1 MTTISPAPPSPPTSA
16 TTFAASPAP
25 TTSPAPATGRKPVPG
40 VPAGE
45 LPHWASVLVVV
56 AHPDD
61 ESLGL
66 GAVIDAFARAGSDV
80 SVLSLTP
87 GARYTDSPVAGD
99 LVPLRRAQLAAAGA
113 VLGVSRVELRDYPD
127 GHLDEVSQHLLVEDV
142 VGAIDTWAPEGL
154 LVLDPG
160 GVNGRR
166 DHVLATEAA
175 LEAATRAGISVLA
188 WGLPPDV
195 ASALN
200 EETGTTAFT
209 PVGPGSFAV
218 PVDRERQRLATLT
231 YAHDAAADTL
241 GWRRLQLLGDTE
253 RLRWLRRAPAD
264 QTQMLVTHDAGDR
277 FAIEIRGHRVFV
289 DQPEEI
295 GGDDLAPT
303 PTELF
308 VASLASCVGFY
319 ARRYLARHRLDAT
332 GLRVDVAWDMATKP
346 SRVGE
351 VTLQVVVPAGVP
363 EERRAGLLAQAS
375 RCTVHNTL
383 HQPATITIGLT

>member
-1 MTTISPAPPSPPTSA
+1 MTTLTPAPPSPPSAPAA
-16 TTFAASPAP
+16 TTTRA
-25 TTSPAPATGRKPVPG
+25 VPG

-45 LPHWASVLVVV
+45 LPRWGSVLAVV

-66 GAVIDAFARAGSDV
+66 GAVIDAFARSGAEV
-80 SVLSLTP
+80 TVLSLTP

-99 LVPLRRAQLAAAGA
+99 LLPLRRSQLAAAGA
-113 VLGVSRVELRDYPD
+113 VLGVTRVELRDYPD
-127 GHLDEVSQHLLVEDV
+127 GHLDEVARHLLVDDV
-142 VGAIDTWAPEGL
+142 AGEIDTWGPDGL

-160 GVNGRR
+160 GVNGRT
-166 DHVLATEAA
+166 DHVVATGAA
-175 LEAATRAGISVLA
+175 LEAANRAGISVLA

-195 ASALN
+195 ATTLN
-200 EETGTTAFT
+200 EETGSTAFT
-209 PVGPGSFAV
+209 AIGPGSFAV
-218 PVDRERQRLATLT
+218 PVDREQQRLATLT

-241 GWRRLQLLGDTE
+241 GWRRLELLGDTE

-277 FAIEIRGHRVFV
+277 FAIEIRGHTVVV

-295 GGDDLAPT
+295 GGDDVGPT

-308 VASLASCVGFY
+308 VASLAACVGFY

-332 GLRVDVAWDMATKP
+332 GLRVEVAWDMATKP

-351 VTLQVVVPAGVP
+351 VTLRVVVPAGVP

-375 RCTVHNTL
+375 HCTVHNTL
-383 HQPATITIGLT
+383 HQPPPVAIELT

>member
-1 MTTISPAPPSPPTSA
+1 MTTLSPAPPSPPS
-16 TTFAASPAP
+16 
-25 TTSPAPATGRKPVPG
+25 APATTRTAPG
-40 VPAGE
+40 VPAGV
-45 LPHWASVLVVV
+45 LPHWSSVLAVV

-66 GAVIDAFARAGSDV
+66 GAVIDAFARSGAEV
-80 SVLSLTP
+80 TVLSLTP

-99 LVPLRRAQLAAAGA
+99 LLPLRRSQLAAAGA
-113 VLGVSRVELRDYPD
+113 VLGATRVELRDYPD
-127 GHLDEVSQHLLVEDV
+127 GHLDKVARPLLVDDV
-142 VGAIDTWAPEGL
+142 SGEIDTWAPDGL

-160 GVNGRR
+160 GVNGRT
-166 DHVLATEAA
+166 DHVVATEAA
-175 LEAATRAGISVLA
+175 LEAATRSGASVLA

-195 ASALN
+195 ATALN
-200 EETGTTAFT
+200 EETGSSAFT
-209 PVGPGSFAV
+209 PIGPGSFAV

-241 GWRRLQLLGDTE
+241 GWRRLELLGDTE

-277 FAIEIRGHRVFV
+277 FAIEIRGHTVVV
-289 DQPEEI
+289 DQPEDI
-295 GGDDLAPT
+295 GGDDEGPT

-308 VASLASCVGFY
+308 VASLAGCVGFY
-319 ARRYLARHRLDAT
+319 VRRYLARHRLDAT
-332 GLRVDVAWDMATKP
+332 GLRVEVAWDMASKP

-351 VTLQVVVPAGVP
+351 VTLRVVVPAGVP

-375 RCTVHNTL
+375 HCTVHNTL
-383 HQPATITIGLT
+383 HRPPPVAIELT

>member
-1 MTTISPAPPSPPTSA
+1 MTTLNPAPPSPTS
-16 TTFAASPAP
+16 
-25 TTSPAPATGRKPVPG
+25 APATTTPSTRSLAGPG

-45 LPHWASVLVVV
+45 LPRWSSVLAVV

-66 GAVIDAFARAGSDV
+66 GAVIDAFARHGAEV
-80 SVLSLTP
+80 TVLSLTP

-113 VLGVSRVELRDYPD
+113 VLGAARVELRDYPD
-127 GHLDEVSQHLLVEDV
+127 GHLDEVAGHLLVDDIA
-142 VGAIDTWAPEGL
+142 GAIDTWAPGGL

-160 GVNGRR
+160 GVNGRT
-166 DHVLATEAA
+166 DHVVATGVAVEAA
-175 LEAATRAGISVLA
+175 ARVGLSVLA

-195 ASALN
+195 ATTLN
-200 EETGTTAFT
+200 EETGSTTFT
-209 PVGPGSFAV
+209 PIGPGSFAV

-241 GWRRLQLLGDTE
+241 GWRRLELLGDAE
-253 RLRWLRRAPAD
+253 RLRWLRRGPAD
-264 QTQMLVTHDAGDR
+264 QTPMLVTHDAGDR
-277 FAIEIRGHRVFV
+277 FAIEIRGHTVVV
-289 DQPEEI
+289 DQPEAL
-295 GGDDLAPT
+295 GGDDEGPT

-332 GLRVDVAWDMATKP
+332 GLRVEVAWDMATKP
-346 SRVGE
+346 ARVGE
-351 VTLQVVVPAGVP
+351 VTMRVVVPAGVP
-363 EERRAGLLAQAS
+363 AERRAGLLAQAS
-375 RCTVHNTL
+375 HCTVHNSL
-383 HQPATITIGLT
+383 HQPPEVAIELT

>member
-1 MTTISPAPPSPPTSA
+1 MTTLTPAPPSPVPT
-16 TTFAASPAP
+16 
-25 TTSPAPATGRKPVPG
+25 

-45 LPHWASVLVVV
+45 LPRWASVLVVV

-66 GAVIDAFARAGSDV
+66 GAVIDAFARSGTEV
-80 SVLSLTP
+80 TVLSLTP

-113 VLGVSRVELRDYPD
+113 VLGTSRVELRDYPD
-127 GHLDEVSQHLLVEDV
+127 GHLEEVARHLLVDDIAGE
-142 VGAIDTWAPEGL
+142 IDTWTPDGL
-154 LVLDPG
+154 LVLDPD
-160 GVNGRR
+160 GVNGRA
-166 DHVLATEAA
+166 DHTVATGAAVEAA
-175 LEAATRAGISVLA
+175 ARAGISVLA

-195 ASALN
+195 ASVLN
-200 EETGTTAFT
+200 EETGSTAFS
-209 PVGPGSFAV
+209 PVGPGSFTV

-241 GWRRLQLLGDTE
+241 GWRRLELLGDTE
-253 RLRWLRRAPAD
+253 RLRWLRRGPAD
-264 QTQMLVTHDAGDR
+264 QTQMLVTHEAGDR
-277 FAIEIRGHRVFV
+277 FAIQIRGHRVVV
-289 DQPEEI
+289 DQPEAL
-295 GGDDLAPT
+295 GGDDEAPT

-332 GLRVDVAWDMATKP
+332 GLRVEVAWDMATKP

-351 VTLQVVVPAGVP
+351 VTLRIVVPAGVP
-363 EERRAGLLAQAS
+363 EQRRAGLLAQAS
-375 RCTVHNTL
+375 HCTVHNTL
-383 HQPATITIGLT
+383 HQPPPIAIDLT